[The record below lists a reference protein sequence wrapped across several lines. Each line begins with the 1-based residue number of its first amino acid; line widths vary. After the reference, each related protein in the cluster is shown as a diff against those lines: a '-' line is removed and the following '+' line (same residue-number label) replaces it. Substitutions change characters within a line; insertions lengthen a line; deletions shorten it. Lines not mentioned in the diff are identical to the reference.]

1 MNNIN
6 TTNTNT
12 SNIEEEEINLRK
24 IFVILLKNWYLFVIF
39 GMLGIMGGY
48 LASRYS
54 HPDYQV
60 QATIYVPAQKG
71 GISAN
76 LEDMFTSQLS
86 GNKAEVFNQIE
97 IIKSFNIND
106 QVARNLNW
114 RTKWFKRDQ
123 LSFSN
128 LMTETDIFQWR
139 AFYKDAPFN
148 VEEAPGAFNS
158 PGVEIHLTPVSPTSF
173 KLNIEGQ
180 VIYNGAKKVV
190 KIETMGSYGQ
200 PFKNDYFNFTIT
212 PNGKVNEDLDHY
224 YYFTFND
231 PGTIARSQLGAL
243 SVNLNDKQSE
253 IIKLQIQG
261 KSPERQIDYLNEL
274 INVYMQDKMSYQTE
288 TQKRS
293 LLFIDSQLVGIS
305 DSLNSAGSNF
315 TEFRSKNKII
325 NIGEQ
330 GTQVMTNLM
339 QIESE
344 RNKNQM
350 QLDYFRNLLDY
361 LGKSDDIKQLI
372 APSVVGIQD
381 PALNTMV
388 VKLSELYSRRQV
400 LSFSANETNPTL
412 LMIDKEIAQLNAR
425 LKENLR
431 NLIQNAE
438 VLNRS
443 LDNQKSTINAQL
455 NKLPAKEQDL
465 INFQRRYDLTN
476 EIYTFLLQKRS
487 EINIALAGAT
497 PEVQVIDAARME
509 TTSQVGLSGMSKIMI
524 GLLVG
529 LFLPA
534 LFLLVLNFFSDTI
547 ETQEDIQQGTHLPI
561 LGNVIHSRSKSDT
574 PVNDNPRSGIAESY
588 RSIRTNLQFVLTEQ
602 DKKVVAIHST
612 NPGEGKSFT
621 SVNLATILAMN
632 DKKVVLVGADMRKAR
647 LHKIFNLP
655 NEKGLSTYLSGQDP
669 LQDILHEC
677 SIDNLMII
685 PAGPVPPNPSELI
698 DRPAMKNLLD
708 ELATRYDYII
718 VDNAPVSLV
727 TDGLLAGRLAHLN
740 IFILRY
746 GISKKAQIKFINQL
760 ADNKVLQNISL
771 VVNDIQGAGFGYY
784 GGNYYYGTK
793 YGEYGSG
800 YYSDE
805 EDVKKVHPIKKMFS
819 KN

>member
-1 MNNIN
+1 MNNNNIN
-6 TTNTNT
+6 TNN
-12 SNIEEEEINLRK
+12 SPIEEEEINLRK

-48 LASRYS
+48 FASRFS

-97 IIKSFNIND
+97 IIKSFSIND
-106 QVARNLNW
+106 QVVRNLKW
-114 RTKWFKRDQ
+114 RTRWFKKDK
-123 LSFSN
+123 LTFNN
-128 LMTETDIFQWR
+128 LFNEKDIFQWK
-139 AFYKDAPFN
+139 AYYKDEPFH

-158 PGVEIHLTPVSPTSF
+158 PGVEIYLTPISATTF
-173 KLNIEGQ
+173 KLNIDGE
-180 VIYNGAKKVV
+180 VVYNGARKQVS
-190 KIETMGSYGQ
+190 IETVGTYGQ
-200 PFKNDYFNFTIT
+200 AFHNDYFHFTIT
-212 PNGKVNEDLDHY
+212 PNGDANENLDHY
-224 YYFTFND
+224 YYFTFNE
-231 PGTIARSQLGAL
+231 PGTIARNQLSEL

-261 KSPERQIDYLNEL
+261 KNPERQIDYLNEL

-315 TEFRSKNKII
+315 TEFRSRNKII

-388 VKLSELYSRRQV
+388 VKLSDLYSRRQV

-509 TTSQVGLSGMSKIMI
+509 TTVPVGLSGMSKIMI

-534 LFLLVLNFFSDTI
+534 LFLLIFNFFSDRI
-547 ETQEDIQQGTHLPI
+547 ETQEDIQQGTQLPI

-621 SVNLATILAMN
+621 SVNLASILAMN
-632 DKKVVLVGADMRKAR
+632 DKKVVLIGADLRKAR
-647 LHKIFNLP
+647 LHKIFNLT
-655 NEKGLSTYLSGQDP
+655 NEKGLSTYLSGQDQ
-669 LQDILHEC
+669 LNEILHEC
-677 SIDNLMII
+677 SIDNLII
-685 PAGPVPPNPSELI
+685 LPAGPVPPNPSELI
-698 DRPAMKNLLD
+698 DRPEMQKLLAD
-708 ELATRYDYII
+708 LSAKFDYII
-718 VDNAPVSLV
+718 IDNAPVSLV
-727 TDGLLAGRLAHLN
+727 TDGLLAGRHADLN

-746 GISKKAQIKFINQL
+746 GVSKKAQIKFINQI
-760 ADNKVLQNISL
+760 ADNKILNNMSL
-771 VVNDIQGAGFGYY
+771 IINDIQGSGFGY
-784 GGNYYYGTK
+784 GQNYYYTNN
-793 YGEYGSG
+793 YSQYGSG
-800 YYSDE
+800 YYEEESDE
-805 EDVKKVHPIKKMFS
+805 KVHPIKKLFS